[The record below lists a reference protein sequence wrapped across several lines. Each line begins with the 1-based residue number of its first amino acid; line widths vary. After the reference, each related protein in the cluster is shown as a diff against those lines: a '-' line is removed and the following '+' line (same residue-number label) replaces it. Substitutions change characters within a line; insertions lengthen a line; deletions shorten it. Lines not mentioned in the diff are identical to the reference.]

1 MSNCG
6 AIYFAASCY
15 VFSGDG
21 SQLTRA
27 ESCFRKYL
35 TQPPEGNS
43 PDLAAAHWRL
53 GLVLEKEN
61 RKENARKQLQT
72 AVGLDPNFKEA
83 QKDLK
88 RLK

>member
-1 MSNCG
+1 MTS
-6 AIYFAASCY
+6 APTIKPVKLFF
-15 VFSGDG
+15 FSGDG
-21 SQLTRA
+21 SQLARA
-27 ESCFRKYL
+27 ESCFRKYV
-35 TQPPEGNS
+35 TQPPEGKS

-61 RKENARKQLQT
+61 RKDDARKELQT
-72 AVGLDPNFKEA
+72 AVGLDPNFREA